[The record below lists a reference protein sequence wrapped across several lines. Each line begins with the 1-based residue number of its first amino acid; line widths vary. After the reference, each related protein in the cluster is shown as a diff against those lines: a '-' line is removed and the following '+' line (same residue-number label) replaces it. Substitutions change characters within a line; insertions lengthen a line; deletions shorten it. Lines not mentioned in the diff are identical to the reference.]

1 MLFMLNVC
9 IMVRMRVHLWCIAGF
24 GGPSSSF
31 ISHMAAMAKGIDEAL
46 VTLRLRWAWSRLRDK
61 KQHEMLQGTKWWGQL
76 WPYPVPVEGFPWALP
91 HVKNMLMLEQFTA
104 LAPSRPSV
112 PMGNKADVGMPVTRA
127 LFHLVDT
134 LFSCCCCYGGNM
146 SNVVHIQEVAAS
158 INRLLQKRLVLRYKP
173 NSVGISNFLA
183 RQGWTVAGSAFA
195 SILPAWASCWFG
207 VPFLLT
213 FASVRSLCTSDIIVY
228 TLC

>member
-1 MLFMLNVC
+1 
-9 IMVRMRVHLWCIAGF
+9 
-24 GGPSSSF
+24 
-31 ISHMAAMAKGIDEAL
+31 MAAMAKGIDEAL

-61 KQHEMLQGTKWWGQL
+61 QQHEMLQGTKWWGQL
-76 WPYPVPVEGFPWALP
+76 WPYPVPVEGFPWTLP

-112 PMGNKADVGMPVTRA
+112 PIGNKADVGMPVTRA

-158 INRLLQKRLVLRYKP
+158 INKLLQKRLVLHYKP
-173 NSVGISNFLA
+173 YIVGISNCYHNKDGQLLAVVLLLLSLHGLLVGLEFL
-183 RQGWTVAGSAFA
+183 F
-195 SILPAWASCWFG
+195 F
-207 VPFLLT
+207 
-213 FASVRSLCTSDIIVY
+213 
-228 TLC
+228 

>member
-1 MLFMLNVC
+1 MVC
-9 IMVRMRVHLWCIAGF
+9 VYLWCIVGF

-46 VTLRLRWAWSRLRDK
+46 VTLRLRWAWSRLQDK

-76 WPYPVPVEGFPWALP
+76 WPYPEPVEGFPWTLP
-91 HVKNMLMLEQFTA
+91 HAKSVLMLEQFTA

-112 PMGNKADVGMPVTRA
+112 PMGNRADVGMPVTRA

-146 SNVVHIQEVAAS
+146 FNVVHVQEVAAS
-158 INRLLQKRLVLRYKP
+158 INKLLQKRLVLHYKLGP
-173 NSVGISNFLA
+173 
-183 RQGWTVAGSAFA
+183 
-195 SILPAWASCWFG
+195 
-207 VPFLLT
+207 
-213 FASVRSLCTSDIIVY
+213 IV
-228 TLC
+228 

>member
-1 MLFMLNVC
+1 MCVSWYVC
-9 IMVRMRVHLWCIAGF
+9 VHLWCIAGF
-24 GGPSSSF
+24 GGPTSSF

-76 WPYPVPVEGFPWALP
+76 WPYPVPVEGFPWTLP

-112 PMGNKADVGMPVTRA
+112 PIGNKADVGMPVTRA

-158 INRLLQKRLVLRYKP
+158 INKLLQKRLVLHYKP
-173 NSVGISNFLA
+173 YIVGISNCYHNKDGQLLAVVLLLLSLHGLLVGLEFL
-183 RQGWTVAGSAFA
+183 F
-195 SILPAWASCWFG
+195 F
-207 VPFLLT
+207 
-213 FASVRSLCTSDIIVY
+213 
-228 TLC
+228 

>member
-1 MLFMLNVC
+1 
-9 IMVRMRVHLWCIAGF
+9 
-24 GGPSSSF
+24 
-31 ISHMAAMAKGIDEAL
+31 MAKGIDEAL

-76 WPYPVPVEGFPWALP
+76 WPYPVPVEGFPWTLP

-112 PMGNKADVGMPVTRA
+112 PIGNKADVGMPVTRA

-158 INRLLQKRLVLRYKP
+158 INKLLQKRLVLHYKP
-173 NSVGISNFLA
+173 YIVGISNCYHNKDGQLLAVVLLLLSLHGLLVGLEFLFF
-183 RQGWTVAGSAFA
+183 WH
-195 SILPAWASCWFG
+195 LPVSEVCI
-207 VPFLLT
+207 LLT
-213 FASVRSLCTSDIIVY
+213 SNIIVY
-228 TLC
+228 TLLWVLV